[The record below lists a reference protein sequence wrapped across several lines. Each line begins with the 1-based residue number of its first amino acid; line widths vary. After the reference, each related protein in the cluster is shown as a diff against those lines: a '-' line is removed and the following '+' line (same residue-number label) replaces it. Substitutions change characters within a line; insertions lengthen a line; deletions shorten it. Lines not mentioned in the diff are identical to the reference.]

1 MHNSIEILQ
10 NEKSEEIKEIH
21 TNTNLIDSKNPTIGK
36 IHQALEYQQDNEY
49 IHHGY
54 RINFNKTTN
63 ILKSLFMLHN
73 EFVNVWVHLLGVTF
87 VIFFII
93 YTTIYINQHKSEIYD
108 VIDTKFEN
116 FNHDWN
122 FSIPNLQ
129 NFQADLMA
137 KYEDSKV
144 ILNEY
149 AGIIKNKTTNYINS
163 IDDLMGEYKKYFN
176 EKIQ

>member
-1 MHNSIEILQ
+1 MHNSLEILQ
-10 NEKSEEIKEIH
+10 DEKSEEIKEIH
-21 TNTNLIDSKNPTIGK
+21 TSTNPIDSKNPTIGK
-36 IHQALEYQQDNEY
+36 IHQALEYQRDNEY

-54 RINFNKTTN
+54 RINFTKTTN

-87 VIFFII
+87 VIFLII
-93 YTTIYINQHKSEIYD
+93 YTTIYINQHKSEIYE

-116 FNHDWN
+116 FNQDWS
-122 FSIPNLQ
+122 FGIPNFH
-129 NFQADLMA
+129 NFQVDLMA

-144 ILNEY
+144 VLNEY
-149 AGIIKNKTTNYINS
+149 AGIIKNKTNSYINL
-163 IDDLMGEYKKYFN
+163 IDDKLGEYKKKFD